1 MGSFNTIYAERRLDM
16 ATSSMFDYSQQQAQ
30 SGYSLANSQILQSS
44 GIGSAQF
51 YSPGQIPT
59 YTVTTGI
66 YPISAP
72 ECPKPQRRKTMLE
85 NVKGYVEKHK
95 DMLFTLGLVI
105 LVDHFLFKGA
115 LRERIKGTVEGALKK
130 VENSFHKEA

>member
-1 MGSFNTIYAERRLDM
+1 MGSFNTIYAERRIDM
-16 ATSSMFDYSQQQAQ
+16 ATSSIYDYSQQQ
-30 SGYSLANSQILQSS
+30 SISNSQILQSQ

-51 YSPGQIPT
+51 FMPGQLPT

-66 YPISAP
+66 YPQQAP

>member
-1 MGSFNTIYAERRLDM
+1 MACGIDTAIAQRRIDM
-16 ATSSMFDYSQQQAQ
+16 ATCSITSGTLMDKLARMQMQNTEQYSSHFDPRIAYAPGAYVPATPIRYDAN
-30 SGYSLANSQILQSS
+30 GYILAN
-44 GIGSAQF
+44 
-51 YSPGQIPT
+51 
-59 YTVTTGI
+59 
-66 YPISAP
+66 
-72 ECPKPQRRKTMLE
+72 PKTRRKTMLD

-115 LRERIKGTVEGALKK
+115 LRERIKATVEGALKK

>member
-1 MGSFNTIYAERRLDM
+1 MGLYEQM
-16 ATSSMFDYSQQQAQ
+16 QQQAYQ
-30 SGYSLANSQILQSS
+30 
-44 GIGSAQF
+44 
-51 YSPGQIPT
+51 PGQAFPVSQMGGTIPMFAHQSAIPT
-59 YTVTTGI
+59 L
-66 YPISAP
+66 PP
-72 ECPKPQRRKTMLE
+72 PQRRKTMLE

-130 VENSFHKEA
+130 VEEKFHKEG

>member
-1 MGSFNTIYAERRLDM
+1 M
-16 ATSSMFDYSQQQAQ
+16 ATSSNDYVMNSAYATQMQQALQ
-30 SGYSLANSQILQSS
+30 APLVYPDGALGSGGWS
-44 GIGSAQF
+44 
-51 YSPGQIPT
+51 
-59 YTVTTGI
+59 TTTNTPYG
-66 YPISAP
+66 YVYMDPCMQATLTKP
-72 ECPKPQRRKTMLE
+72 PKQAERNTMLQ

-115 LRERIKGTVEGALKK
+115 LRERIKSTVEGALKK